1 MKFIMVVIICFGV
14 DCRAIFEE
22 TLYDTYQ
29 SCYQEST
36 IVAGYMQQT
45 YPQSAGEVHC
55 WDEAQFEEY
64 NKFLEQ
70 GGKPT
75 IDPRL
80 LPKENGISA

>member
-1 MKFIMVVIICFGV
+1 
-14 DCRAIFEE
+14 
-22 TLYDTYQ
+22 
-29 SCYQEST
+29 
-36 IVAGYMQQT
+36 MQQT

-64 NKFLEQ
+64 NKFLEE